1 MIRRAANVV
10 YTVLVFA
17 QTASEFHAD
26 LTDTPYDIVF
36 ISSTYKNKLWL
47 ETDCP
52 NIKRYDNLLDFCK
65 CACCLPFYGTGSFL
79 AHNNVAKKQWREV
92 YKGISAIELKKSEL
106 RSLER
111 FPALL
116 GENVLRRKMIYS

>member
-1 MIRRAANVV
+1 MLVGSSVHRSVNEYKNVAFQCWSQSVTIRRAANVV

-65 CACCLPFYGTGSFL
+65 CACCLPFYGTGST
-79 AHNNVAKKQWREV
+79 VALV
-92 YKGISAIELKKSEL
+92 
-106 RSLER
+106 
-111 FPALL
+111 
-116 GENVLRRKMIYS
+116 ENLV